1 MLSRSE
7 TVLRLRQN
15 LPEILPSMLL
25 CDFSNLEREVAR
37 LHAAKAE
44 VLHLDVMDGVFVP
57 NFTYGLTVVEA
68 VRSLSS
74 SVVDC
79 HLMMVNPEQ
88 YVGAFRKAGAD
99 LITVHA
105 EATANPA
112 GLARQIHASGAA
124 AGIAIN
130 PDTPVEAIAGCLDQ
144 FDLALVM
151 SVQAGFG
158 GQSFRRDVLPKLA
171 EIRALAP
178 DILLQ
183 IDGGVSASTI
193 GDCVAAGAQLLV
205 VGSAI
210 FRADN
215 YGAAIRELNQLA
227 GAPVA

>member
-1 MLSRSE
+1 MMSRSE
-7 TVLRLRQN
+7 TVSRLRQN

-37 LHAAKAE
+37 LRAAGAE
-44 VLHLDVMDGVFVP
+44 TLHLDVMDGVFVP

-68 VRSLSS
+68 CRSLTG
-74 SVVDC
+74 SVIDC
-79 HLMMVNPEQ
+79 HLMMVNPER
-88 YVGAFRKAGAD
+88 YVGAFRTAGAD

-105 EATANPA
+105 EATADPA
-112 GLARQIHASGAA
+112 GLADQIHASGAA

-130 PDTPVEAIAGCLDQ
+130 PGTPVDSIASCLDQ

-158 GQSFRRDVLPKLA
+158 GQNFHRDVLPKLA
-171 EIRALAP
+171 EIRELAP
-178 DILLQ
+178 EILLQ

-210 FRADN
+210 FRADD

-227 GAPVA
+227 EAAVA